1 MIRYARAD
9 PSDVP
14 SLVRMR
20 GEEDPPDP
28 RMQAYLAGEHHPRHA
43 LAPRAMWIAL
53 EGGVPVGYIAGHL
66 TRRFECDGELQYLY
80 VLPTHRRR
88 GVAAGLLVL
97 LAGWF
102 VEQGAR
108 RVCVDVGSDEG
119 RRFYQ
124 SLGAVDLAP
133 HWMVWEDVRQI
144 L

>member
-1 MIRYARAD
+1 
-9 PSDVP
+9 
-14 SLVRMR
+14 MR